1 MSEQRNKKQLK
12 LDPLKDNSI
21 RQTNRH
27 QKAFFT
33 PKETFNGFIES
44 PKSHLNQLKDRN
56 ISKKEKQEN
65 NNYQSNSN

>member
-27 QKAFFT
+27 
-33 PKETFNGFIES
+33 
-44 PKSHLNQLKDRN
+44 
-56 ISKKEKQEN
+56 
-65 NNYQSNSN
+65 